1 MNNDDLFKL
10 LPLVGLRPGMDKMDK
25 DLWDKLVNMKRYA
38 KMTNEKLR
46 YACILYFKARYD
58 RSIYESTWV
67 DADTEYKLER
77 AELYKRLAKE
87 LLGLYANQEV
97 INSEIGLSLTY
108 TERPNAERGSR
119 SKISAGTWKDGKMY
133 LPGFGGGKGKFVY
146 PHEYFRDRPIQ
157 YLIGYWN
164 GKTGKLDTP
173 RAELIHTQVC
183 DDVIK
188 DVEMKFNITFPYE
201 IRSRLSVNSFV
212 KRNR

>member
-1 MNNDDLFKL
+1 MNNDNLFEL
-10 LPLVGLRPGMDKMDK
+10 LPLIGLRPGMDKMDK
-25 DLWDKLVNMKRYA
+25 NMWDQVFQMRKKE
-38 KMTNEKLR
+38 KMENEELR
-46 YACILYFKARYD
+46 YACILYYKARYD
-58 RSIYESTWV
+58 RKMYESTW
-67 DADTEYKLER
+67 DDTDTDQKKDHAEY
-77 AELYKRLAKE
+77 YKSLCKE

-164 GKTGKLDTP
+164 GKTGKLDTQ

-183 DDVIK
+183 DDVIR

-212 KRNR
+212 KRTR